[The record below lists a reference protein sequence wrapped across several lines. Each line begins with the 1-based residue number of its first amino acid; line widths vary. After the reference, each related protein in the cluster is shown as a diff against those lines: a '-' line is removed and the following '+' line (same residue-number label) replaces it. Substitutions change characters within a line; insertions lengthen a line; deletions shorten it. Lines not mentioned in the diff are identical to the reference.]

1 MRSSDRVA
9 RMERVS
15 AERAP
20 VDASK
25 LDRSEII
32 GMVAAAL
39 LVFSLFLPWFSLST
53 DPSIVQRGGDASNW
67 ACGVGDSSCNGWETY
82 PIARWLLVAAAAA
95 PFILAWI
102 VMRGHALSWPRG
114 EVTAIVGLAAF
125 VLIAYN
131 GLIDRPQEGLEMTLS
146 FGYWLA
152 LLASF
157 GIFISGGF
165 RAVESGGGAR
175 RKPPATF

>member
-1 MRSSDRVA
+1 MDT
-9 RMERVS
+9 
-15 AERAP
+15 
-20 VDASK
+20 SK
-25 LDRSEII
+25 LDRSELV
-32 GMVAAAL
+32 GMGAAVV
-39 LVFSLFLPWFSLST
+39 LVISVFLEWYSLST
-53 DPSIVQRGGDASNW
+53 DPDVVQRGNDASEW
-67 ACGVGDSSCNGWETY
+67 ACGVGHSSCSGFATF
-82 PIARWLLVAAAAA
+82 PVVGVLLILAAAA

-114 EVTAIVGLAAF
+114 EVTAIVGLIAF

-131 GLIDRPQEGLEMTLS
+131 GIVDKPQDGLEMSLA

-152 LLASF
+152 LLASL

-165 RAVESGGGAR
+165 RAVESGGGAQ